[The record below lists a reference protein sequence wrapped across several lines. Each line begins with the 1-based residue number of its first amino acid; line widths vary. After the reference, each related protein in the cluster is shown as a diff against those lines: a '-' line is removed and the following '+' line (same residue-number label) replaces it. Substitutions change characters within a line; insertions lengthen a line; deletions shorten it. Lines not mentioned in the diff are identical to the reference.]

1 MMQEKTDWSRTLKTE
16 NFPVL
21 IGQKELNSN
30 RKYFWKFS
38 IGQALIRHQLNQA
51 ESFCFKT

>member
-21 IGQKELNSN
+21 IGQKESNSN